1 MRIPQPADFT
11 VIAEWGLVE
20 NPRAAIDDFSEQ
32 KEQSRWEND
41 RHCQARQKYIQ
52 NQSQEFVDDSQRYY
66 RSLERPIDRTK
77 WEYLKRRKGWFH
89 PPVGWNRFA
98 APGVSRIVDLGCG
111 DGDLTQRVA
120 DHVAASWLR
129 AGYEGFPLE
138 IVGVDLNESRIENA
152 RSHTRSPHDH
162 ITLRF
167 ERADVLEGLAYEDDY
182 FDYTVMNGFL
192 EMFDESRIDDALG
205 EVVRLTTRGCY
216 IRDILDDYPGM
227 YQRPEID
234 SRLGQRGFTV
244 QERHRVLKEP
254 FVEEGT
260 ADPLSVW
267 PMDLNQILFARA
279 DSITPPEERY

>member
-1 MRIPQPADFT
+1 MRIPQSEDFT
-11 VIAEWGLVE
+11 TIAEWGLIE
-20 NPRAAIDDFSEQ
+20 NPHAAIDDFSEQ
-32 KEQSRWEND
+32 KEQARWEND
-41 RHCQARQKYIQ
+41 RHCRARQKYIQ
-52 NQSQEFVDDSQRYY
+52 NQAQEFVDDQQTYY

-120 DHVAASWLR
+120 DHVAATWLQT
-129 AGYEGFPLE
+129 GYDGFPIE

-152 RSHTRSPHDH
+152 QAHTRSPHDH

-167 ERADVLEGLAYEDDY
+167 EQADVLDGLAYEDDF
-182 FDYTVMNGFL
+182 FDYTVMNGFI
-192 EMFDESRIDDALG
+192 EMFNDDRINDVLT
-205 EVVRLTTRGCY
+205 EVTRLTVRGCY

-227 YQRPEID
+227 CQRPDLD
-234 SRLGQRGFTV
+234 SLLSRRGFSI

-260 ADPLSVW
+260 MDPLSVW
-267 PMDLNQILFARA
+267 PMDLNQVLFARA
-279 DSITPPEERY
+279 DSVTPPDERY